1 MMIHRSGECLI
12 TEHSYAHSLQMWRR
26 LLQPFSMCNIN
37 PAKYTISKHVSI
49 FFQVEVP
56 ERQAEQK
63 IVTVAK
69 NTAEE
74 DTNEDSQLLR

>member
-1 MMIHRSGECLI
+1 
-12 TEHSYAHSLQMWRR
+12 
-26 LLQPFSMCNIN
+26 MCNIN